1 MTGPRLFAD
10 QSGGV
15 WTPFEGLLRRRGQ
28 VEREITKRI
37 REARSSIG
45 RKLADL
51 ERYGELRRPRKFR
64 RRLGKQGKAR
74 IKYRGPELGETWSG
88 RGHMPCWMT
97 AYIEQGKKKE
107 QFLMQ

>member
-1 MTGPRLFAD
+1 MIGPRVFAD
-10 QSGGV
+10 QSGGF

-37 REARSSIG
+37 REERSSIE
-45 RKLADL
+45 RKLAEM
-51 ERYGELRRPRKFR
+51 ERYGELRRPSKLR

-74 IKYRGPELGETWSG
+74 IKYRGPEPGETWSG
-88 RGHMPCWMT
+88 RGHTPCWLV

-107 QFLMQ
+107 QYLV